1 MTVAQAW
8 AEIDALKPN
17 AYTDA
22 QKRRWLSELEGIAAD
37 EIFGSGE
44 TFLPIGEADGAL
56 ELAIAEP
63 YCDVYLKY
71 LEAQMDFHNGDFARC
86 NNALGMFNALYAA
99 FAASYRRGTLP
110 GARTRISL

>member
-1 MTVAQAW
+1 MTVAQAL

-22 QKRRWLSELEGIAAD
+22 QKRRWLSELEGIAVG
-37 EIFGSGE
+37 EIFGRSEAFVPFGE
-44 TFLPIGEADGAL
+44 GDGAR

-63 YCDVYLKY
+63 YCDLYLKY
-71 LEAQMDFHNGDFARC
+71 LEAQMDFHNGDFVRC

-110 GARTRISL
+110 GETAHISI